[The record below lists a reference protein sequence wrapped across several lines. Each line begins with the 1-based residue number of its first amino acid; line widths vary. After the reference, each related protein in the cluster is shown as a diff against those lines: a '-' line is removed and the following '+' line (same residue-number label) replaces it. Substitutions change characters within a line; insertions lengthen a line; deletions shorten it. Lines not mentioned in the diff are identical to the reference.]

1 MTETGKMA
9 LDNQGNDI
17 YAIARSIEQ
26 HVAENWQ
33 MVLQTQHAKLIDAY
47 NRAGDMAYGTYLNLL
62 FRPVHKELKAAGLR
76 PWPQLPGKFD
86 ISREWGTAAE
96 TNQQRWMWS
105 TIKRSTGEPVGTIV
119 IAVFHDHTQ
128 FRVPRAPQV
137 IALTETGKQAVIEA
151 LSQRSE
157 DFKQAREAKI
167 EIAEYLQSLENQAAS

>member
-1 MTETGKMA
+1 MTETESVGF
-9 LDNQGNDI
+9 DNQANDI
-17 YAIARSIEQ
+17 YAIASTIE
-26 HVAENWQ
+26 HYVAENWQ
-33 MVLQTQHAKLIDAY
+33 TVLEDQHAKLLDAY

-62 FRPVHKELKAAGLR
+62 FRPVHRALKAAGLR

-96 TNQQRWMWS
+96 TDQQRWMWS
-105 TIKRSTGEPVGTIV
+105 TIKRITGEPVGTIV

-137 IALTETGKQAVIEA
+137 IALVETGKQAVIEA

-167 EIAEYLQSLENQAAS
+167 EIAEYLQSLENQSAS